1 MEYSVQV
8 NGIPWRKGAKCV
20 KLVVGCS
27 LLVEV
32 SVHGDMLTMAGS
44 WWGENVI
51 TPLWFTNYG
60 SSYRVPYKTSL
71 RWFFKLKDTWSI

>member
-8 NGIPWRKGAKCV
+8 NGITWRKEAKCV

-32 SVHGDMLTMAGS
+32 SVHGGMLTMAGS
-44 WWGENVI
+44 
-51 TPLWFTNYG
+51 
-60 SSYRVPYKTSL
+60 
-71 RWFFKLKDTWSI
+71 

>member
-8 NGIPWRKGAKCV
+8 NEIPWRNGAKCV

-32 SVHGDMLTMAGS
+32 SVHGGMLTMAGS
-44 WWGENVI
+44 WWGEKVINPKKNVM
-51 TPLWFTNYG
+51 L
-60 SSYRVPYKTSL
+60 
-71 RWFFKLKDTWSI
+71 SI

>member
-8 NGIPWRKGAKCV
+8 NGIPWRRGAKYV

-32 SVHGDMLTMAGS
+32 SVHGGMLTMAGS
-44 WWGENVI
+44 WLGENVI
-51 TPLWFTNYG
+51 TPKNK
-60 SSYRVPYKTSL
+60 VVKTHKPKKCL
-71 RWFFKLKDTWSI
+71 TI

>member
-32 SVHGDMLTMAGS
+32 SVHGGMLTIAGS

-51 TPLWFTNYG
+51 TPRFYDPHVGLENR
-60 SSYRVPYKTSL
+60 SN
-71 RWFFKLKDTWSI
+71 D